1 MSDGVV
7 QSGPFAGTNWS
18 DLPYYMTRP
27 EVGPPVPLWQRDR
40 SPGSSSPGSSPNT
53 STPGAPTQP
62 GTPDP
67 ATGAG
72 SSASGPSA
80 ADEARAQAARDRAA
94 FRQAMGLA
102 VQDFAFKEA
111 LPTAHESPSRAIA
124 RRLPGSPE
132 NPDGVM
138 KEVRAEMEVWD
149 ERREANRKLMQ
160 QLDNMVYRG

>member
-27 EVGPPVPLWQRDR
+27 EVGPPVPLWQVNRP
-40 SPGSSSPGSSPNT
+40 PGSSSPGSPPNT

-72 SSASGPSA
+72 SSATGT
-80 ADEARAQAARDRAA
+80 AA

>member
-1 MSDGVV
+1 MSGGVV
-7 QSGPFAGTNWS
+7 QSGPFAGTNWNA
-18 DLPYYMTRP
+18 LPEHMTRP
-27 EVGPPVPLWQRDR
+27 EVGPPVPIWQVNRP
-40 SPGSSSPGSSPNT
+40 PGSSSPGSPPNT

-72 SSASGPSA
+72 SSATGT
-80 ADEARAQAARDRAA
+80 AA

-132 NPDGVM
+132 NPNGVM
-138 KEVRAEMEVWD
+138 KEVRAEMEVWE

>member
-1 MSDGVV
+1 MSGGVV
-7 QSGPFAGTNWS
+7 QSGPFAGTNWNA
-18 DLPYYMTRP
+18 LPEHMTRP
-27 EVGPPVPLWQRDR
+27 EVGPPVPLWQVNRP
-40 SPGSSSPGSSPNT
+40 PGSSSPGSPPNT

-72 SSASGPSA
+72 SSATGT
-80 ADEARAQAARDRAA
+80 AA
-94 FRQAMGLA
+94 FRKAMGLA

-111 LPTAHESPSRAIA
+111 MPTAHESPSRAIA

>member
-1 MSDGVV
+1 
-7 QSGPFAGTNWS
+7 
-18 DLPYYMTRP
+18 MTRP
-27 EVGPPVPLWQRDR
+27 EVGPPVPIWQVNRP
-40 SPGSSSPGSSPNT
+40 PGSSSPGSPPNT

-72 SSASGPSA
+72 SSATGT
-80 ADEARAQAARDRAA
+80 AA

-132 NPDGVM
+132 NPNGVM
-138 KEVRAEMEVWD
+138 KEVRAEMEVWE